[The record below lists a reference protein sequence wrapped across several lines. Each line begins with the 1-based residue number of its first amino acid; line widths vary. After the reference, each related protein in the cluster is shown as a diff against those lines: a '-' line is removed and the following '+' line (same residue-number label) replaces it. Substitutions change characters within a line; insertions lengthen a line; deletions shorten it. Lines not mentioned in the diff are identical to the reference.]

1 MSLARIRR
9 ALLVVLCGTLSLFA
23 GGCSRTLVRVPAPS
37 LSERAAGPPRLD
49 SALDLGALPLPA
61 QGELS
66 TEHTDRL
73 FTPGEWV
80 ALGGENLVGSS
91 RITLGGRPVAVAGRL
106 ANGALL
112 VRVPRGVPAGLVTLT
127 IDNGLGIA
135 SLQLRTALYAFGGDV
150 HDGALRV
157 RRIIGQE
164 NQGAQG
170 LAFEDKDLDIPFAK
184 ARFQALSAD
193 GGILY
198 ALQEEDTHVTGAPSV
213 VSGAVGLVTAMAGG
227 EASCE
232 LLVVH
237 LGGKSGPQKLRTT
250 GLTLSSQPTGLAVS
264 PAGLLV
270 ILQQRQLT
278 VLDISD
284 PMQPRR
290 VAQLAVAE
298 TGPEREL
305 IDAEFLAGGKLL
317 AVLEAYANQVHLVD
331 LAVAGQ
337 PRVLSAV
344 GLSRALDQPFSIDL
358 AASADGQSLWIL
370 QGPNL
375 KLGGKRLLD
384 GLGAAWSDVRSL
396 EFRAAAKHVGGAM
409 GGAAMLPPDKGAESP
424 SRLVQL
430 TLTGGGLQLARSVAL
445 PGSLFPFFILPD
457 RAGSVFVSGISRTNP
472 FADVEGSADGLLRLL
487 TALKNTVQLGT
498 VLKVGT
504 EDGALTTVLQGVAIY
519 YDLALLPNGQP
530 LVSTVRLGPGYIPP
544 RLTLDWGLE
553 IAGGSFSKLREVAN
567 TGFKITQVVKRLL
580 PPYRYERIGV
590 Q

>member
-1 MSLARIRR
+1 MSLARIGR
-9 ALLVVLCGTLSLFA
+9 ALLIVLCGTLSLLSI
-23 GGCSRTLVRVPAPS
+23 GCGRTLVRVPIPS
-37 LSERAAGPPRLD
+37 LDERPAGPPRLD
-49 SALDLGALPLPA
+49 SAIDLGALPLPA

-66 TEHTDRL
+66 TEHSDKL

-80 ALGGENLVGSS
+80 ALNGENLVGSS
-91 RITLGGRPVAVAGRL
+91 RITLAGRPVAVAGRL

-112 VRVPRGVPAGLVTLT
+112 VRVPRGVLPGLVTLT
-127 IDNGLGIA
+127 LDNGLGAA

-150 HDGALRV
+150 HDGALRL
-157 RRIIGQE
+157 RRLIAQE
-164 NQGAQG
+164 ETGPG
-170 LAFEDKDLDIPFAK
+170 LGFEDKDLDIPFAK
-184 ARFQALSAD
+184 ARFLALSAD

-198 ALQEEDTHVTGAPSV
+198 VLQEEDTHVTGAPSLV
-213 VSGAVGLVTAMAGG
+213 NGAVGLATAMAGG
-227 EASCE
+227 EANCE

-237 LGGKSGPQKLRTT
+237 LGGKGGPQKMRTT

-270 ILQQRQLT
+270 ILQQRQIT
-278 VLDISD
+278 VLETSD
-284 PMQPRR
+284 PTQPRR
-290 VAQLAVAE
+290 LAQLAVAE
-298 TGPEREL
+298 PAQEREL

-331 LAVAGQ
+331 LTVASQ
-337 PRVLSAV
+337 PRLLSAV
-344 GLSRALDQPFSIDL
+344 SLSRALDQPFSIDL

-384 GLGAAWSDVRSL
+384 GLSAAWSDARAL
-396 EFRAAAKHVGGAM
+396 EFRAAAKDVGGAFS
-409 GGAAMLPPDKGAESP
+409 GAAMLPSEKGAASL

-430 TLTGGGLQLARSVAL
+430 TLAGGSLQLARSVAL
-445 PGSLFPFFILPD
+445 PASLFPFFLLPD
-457 RAGSVFVSGISRTNP
+457 REGSLYVSGISRTNP
-472 FADVEGSADGLLRLL
+472 FADVEGSAEGLLRLL

-498 VLKVGT
+498 VLKVGP

-519 YDLALLPNGQP
+519 YDLALLPNGKP

-544 RLTLDWGLE
+544 RLTLDWGIE

-567 TGFKITQVVKRLL
+567 TGFQITQVVKRLL

>member
-1 MSLARIRR
+1 MSLARIGR
-9 ALLVVLCGTLSLFA
+9 ALLLVLCGTLSLVA
-23 GGCSRTLVRVPAPS
+23 SGCSRTLVRVATPS
-37 LSERAAGPPRLD
+37 LSERPAGPPRLD
-49 SALDLGALPLPA
+49 SAVDLGALPLPN

-66 TEHTDRL
+66 TEHSDRL
-73 FTPGEWV
+73 FTPGEFV
-80 ALGGENLVGSS
+80 ALSGENLVGSS
-91 RITLGGRPVAVAGRL
+91 RITFAGRPAAVTGRL
-106 ANGALL
+106 ASGALL
-112 VRVPRGVPAGLVTLT
+112 VRVPRGVPVGLIALTL
-127 IDNGLGIA
+127 DNGLGTA
-135 SLQLRTALYAFGGDV
+135 SLQVRTALYAFGGDV

-157 RRIIGQE
+157 RRIIAQD

-170 LAFEDKDLDIPFAK
+170 LGFEDKDLDIPFAK

-198 ALQEEDTHVTGAPSV
+198 ALQEEDTRVTGAPSII
-213 VSGAVGLVTAMAGG
+213 SGAVGLVTAVAGG

-237 LGGKSGPQKLRTT
+237 LGGKGGPQKIRTT

-270 ILQQRQLT
+270 ILQQRQIT
-278 VLDISD
+278 VLEISD
-284 PMQPRR
+284 PTQPRR
-290 VAQLAVAE
+290 VAQLTVAE
-298 TGPEREL
+298 PSPEREL

-331 LAVAGQ
+331 LAVPSQ

-344 GLSRALDQPFSIDL
+344 SLSRALDQPFSIDL
-358 AASADGQSLWIL
+358 AASADGQSLWVL

-375 KLGGKRLLD
+375 KLGGKRLID

-396 EFRAAAKHVGGAM
+396 EFRAAAQHVGGAM
-409 GGAAMLPPDKGAESP
+409 SGAAMLPSEKGSESV

-430 TLTGGGLQLARSVAL
+430 TLAGGSLQLARSVAL
-445 PGSLFPFFILPD
+445 PASLFPFFILPD
-457 RAGSVFVSGISRTNP
+457 REGSVFVSGIGRTNP
-472 FADVEGSADGLLRLL
+472 FADVEASTDGLLRLL
-487 TALKNTVQLGT
+487 SALKNTVQLGT
-498 VLKVGT
+498 VLKVST
-504 EDGALTTVLQGVAIY
+504 ETGALTPVLQGVAIY

-553 IAGGSFSKLREVAN
+553 IAGGSFMKLREVAN